1 MSNIIQHHTTPHYAT
16 PCLISRIMTTHRKIS
31 AVEEMAVAAA
41 EAIKQE
47 KSLAKASKKAGK
59 PSAIGSM
66 NMNMS
71 VKESKEKTD
80 LKGVK
85 ITDSNEVHQM
95 KDGKGA
101 AVPPGSVPVPVP
113 DPSVALNANT
123 SAVTPASHGDDTAS
137 ASANAYTGMTFMG
150 DTGDDNMDVESHAGH
165 LVHAVLAAD
174 SSGTQS
180 DIALSHDSDTVTASL
195 IPGFG
200 LGPGS
205 STASDRVFIET
216 VGGSGQEGHGNGLT
230 VLEPLHV
237 QDTVMTALANAKSI
251 PKNAIENVPEK
262 RSSRVRVPKRIFE
275 ADSTVQSSEEM
286 VSTPDCEDDATVP
299 KGGVDGVT
307 SGDSPPVESE
317 EPEEEEEAV
326 GMTVVLPDELTPN
339 PDPTSYL
346 PCLVYSLPCEDAFYA
361 CCMDQVGAAMSCR
374 VMSCHIMS

>member
-1 MSNIIQHHTTPHYAT
+1 
-16 PCLISRIMTTHRKIS
+16 MTTLRKIS

-59 PSAIGSM
+59 PTAIGSM

-71 VKESKEKTD
+71 VKESKEKID

-95 KDGKGA
+95 KEGKGP
-101 AVPPGSVPVPVP
+101 AVAPGSVPVSVP
-113 DPSVALNANT
+113 DLSLALTNANT
-123 SAVTPASHGDDTAS
+123 SAVTSACHGDDTVS
-137 ASANAYTGMTFMG
+137 ASTSAYTGVTAMG

-174 SSGTQS
+174 SSGIQS
-180 DIALSHDSDTVTASL
+180 DSALPHDSDTLTASL
-195 IPGFG
+195 LIPGVG

-205 STASDRVFIET
+205 STAAVRAFIEGT
-216 VGGSGQEGHGNGLT
+216 VRGSGQEGHGDGLT
-230 VLEPLHV
+230 ALEPLHV
-237 QDTVMTALANAKSI
+237 QDTVMTALANAKNI

-275 ADSTVQSSEEM
+275 ADSTGQSSEEM
-286 VSTPDCEDDATVP
+286 ISTPDCEDDATVLR
-299 KGGVDGVT
+299 GCVDGVT
-307 SGDSPPVESE
+307 SKDSPPVEAE

-326 GMTVVLPDELTPN
+326 AMTVVLPDELTPN

-361 CCMDQVGAAMSCR
+361 CCMDQVGA
-374 VMSCHIMS
+374 VMSCHVMSNLVPLLCCTK